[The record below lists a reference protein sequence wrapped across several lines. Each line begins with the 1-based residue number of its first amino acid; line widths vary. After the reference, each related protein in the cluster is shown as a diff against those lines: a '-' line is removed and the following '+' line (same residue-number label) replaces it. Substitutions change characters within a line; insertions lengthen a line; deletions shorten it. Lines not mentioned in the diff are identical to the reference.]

1 VLDYLKSTNQSTPE
15 LEMKAEE
22 YINLGYQRLVVFE
35 VDGGGFSLYGDPPAR
50 LFLSAYG
57 LMEIS
62 DMAKVYPVDEA
73 MIERTAR
80 WLVQQ
85 QAGDGSW
92 SSEDYR
98 VAGQQLATTA
108 YVTWALAES
117 AGHGPASSENEAAVA
132 KGITYLKEHYTEVKD
147 GYVLA
152 LVANAMVAW
161 DPKDSFTQKVL
172 DDLVSQALEDDGA
185 IYWQSG
191 VESFMGAKSQMGSIE
206 TTAMA
211 AYALL
216 KGDAHPDVAN
226 KALTY
231 LVRNKDSFGTW
242 STTQATIL
250 SLKALIESAKAGEPT
265 ENVTVR
271 VSLNGEEADPIQVT
285 PENFDVVQLVTFSD
299 KAIEG
304 ENTIRIEV
312 EGKGNLMYQV
322 TARYYVPWEL
332 VPPEEKEAMTIDVRY
347 DRTDLQVD
355 DTVRVD
361 VTARLNLEGTAKM
374 VVLDLGIPPGFEVQ
388 AEDLSARVQQDLQL
402 VLSRVEGKGEE
413 YPGATVKRFDLTGRQ
428 IIVYLANLSYGEPIS
443 FHYGLRAKYPLRV
456 KTPASTA
463 YDYYNPDQVGVA
475 QPEVVAVE

>member
-1 VLDYLKSTNQSTPE
+1 LTYPNVLVLDYLKSTKQSTPE

-35 VDGGGFSLYGDPPAR
+35 VDSGGFSLYGDPPAQ

-62 DMAKVYPVDEA
+62 DMARVYPVDEA
-73 MIERTAR
+73 MIERTVR
-80 WLVQQ
+80 WLANQ
-85 QAGDGSW
+85 QAADGSW

-117 AGHGPASSENEAAVA
+117 GVADEAAVS
-132 KGITYLKEHYTEVKD
+132 KGITYLKERYTEVKD

-152 LVANAMVAW
+152 LAANALVAW
-161 DPKDSFTQKVL
+161 DPKDSFTKKVL
-172 DDLVSQALEDDGA
+172 DDLVSQAVEDDGA
-185 IYWQSG
+185 VYWQSG
-191 VESFMGAKSQMGSIE
+191 VESFMGAKSEMGSIE

-265 ENVTVR
+265 EQVTVR
-271 VSLNGEEADPIQVT
+271 VSLNGEEAEPIQIT

-304 ENTIRIEV
+304 DNTVRIEV
-312 EGKGNLMYQV
+312 AGQGKLMYQV

-361 VTARLNLEGTAKM
+361 VTAKLNLEGMAKM

-388 AEDLSARVQQDLQL
+388 AEDLSARVQQDLQ
-402 VLSRVEGKGEE
+402 KGEE

-443 FHYGLRAKYPLRV
+443 FHYSLRAKYPLRV

-463 YDYYNPDQVGVA
+463 YDYYNPEQVGVA